1 MFQLNGYIQLFQDA
15 VILKMYTFMTEM
27 ITKVS
32 NYQLVFHLIKTK
44 IKNQIDLINQRI
56 ILHWIG

>member
-15 VILKMYTFMTEM
+15 VILIMYTFMMEK

-32 NYQLVFHLIKTK
+32 NYQLIFHLIKTR
-44 IKNQIDLINQRI
+44 IRNQIELINKMI
-56 ILHWIG
+56 ILH